1 MSNRGPDERMTAK
14 KTSHTDPDIIEGVAV
29 EKPTTSTGRG
39 RAAGRGKSRSGT
51 GASKQRSADTS
62 ADTSAGASG
71 GASGDTSADT
81 SAERVTADN
90 ARSDK
95 SPDKSTR
102 KSSDDSSAGG
112 APARRHRMPAILGAT
127 AILLALAGIAV
138 QQWVTAQQETRLR
151 AEIETLAAHLEAANE
166 TLADAQA
173 QITAIGAS
181 QDGVALRLAGLEAA
195 LPQDPAEALAALTA
209 RLDTLTAEVAAL
221 PAASDAA
228 QPQIGFGLVESG
240 QVESGQV
247 ESGLAQVGLGA
258 ANAMNAA
265 NLDGGDPAQWVP
277 VLREVTRAGL
287 DVGDVDAIAALLTP
301 RPAPTAQLLAEG
313 ADLMALIRQERAG
326 DSGWW
331 QNTTGRIAGFIRLRR
346 SDDAPATAETAAQA
360 ATPPD
365 AFARA
370 LRSGGLAAA
379 LAASRAI
386 APLPAGLADWQAAA
400 QRRLDLDAALAGL
413 MAQMTAHVAAG
424 VAD

>member
-1 MSNRGPDERMTAK
+1 MTAK
-14 KTSHTDPDIIEGVAV
+14 KTSHNDPDIIEGVAV
-29 EKPTTSTGRG
+29 EKPAASTGRG

-62 ADTSAGASG
+62 ADTSA
-71 GASGDTSADT
+71 
-81 SAERVTADN
+81 ERATADN
-90 ARSDK
+90 ARSDQ
-95 SPDKSTR
+95 SAGQSSR
-102 KSSDDSSAGG
+102 KSSDGSIASG
-112 APARRHRMPAILGAT
+112 APARRHSMPTILSIAAIMLV
-127 AILLALAGIAV
+127 LAGIAV
-138 QQWVTAQQETRLR
+138 QQWMAVRQETQLR
-151 AEIETLAAHLEAANE
+151 AEIETLAAQLEAANE
-166 TLADAQA
+166 MLANAQT
-173 QITAIGAS
+173 QITAIGTN
-181 QDGVALRLAGLEAA
+181 QDGVVSRLAGLEAA
-195 LPQDPAEALAALTA
+195 LPQDPAEALAALSA
-209 RLDTLTAEVAAL
+209 RLDTLAAEMAAL
-221 PAASDAA
+221 PVGSDAA
-228 QPQIGFGLVESG
+228 QPQFGSGLVESG
-240 QVESGQV
+240 LV
-247 ESGLAQVGLGA
+247 ESGLAQAGLGA

-287 DVGDVDAIAALLTP
+287 DVGDVEAIAALLTP

-313 ADLMALIRQERAG
+313 TDLVALIRQHRDG

-346 SDDAPATAETAAQA
+346 SDDAPATEETAPQT

-386 APLPAGLADWQAAA
+386 NPSPAGLADWQAAA

>member
-1 MSNRGPDERMTAK
+1 MTAK
-14 KTSHTDPDIIEGVAV
+14 KTSHNDPDIIEGVAV
-29 EKPTTSTGRG
+29 EKPAASTGRG

-62 ADTSAGASG
+62 ADTSG
-71 GASGDTSADT
+71 GASGDKAADT
-81 SAERVTADN
+81 SAERATADN
-90 ARSDK
+90 AQSDK
-95 SPDKSTR
+95 SPDKSTQ

-112 APARRHRMPAILGAT
+112 ALARRHGLPAILGAM

-138 QQWVTAQQETRLR
+138 QQWMAARQETQLR
-151 AEIETLAAHLEAANE
+151 AEIETLAAQLEAANE
-166 TLADAQA
+166 MLANAQT
-173 QITAIGAS
+173 QITAIGTN
-181 QDGVALRLAGLEAA
+181 QDGVVSRLAGLEAA
-195 LPQDPAEALAALTA
+195 LPQDPAEALAALSA
-209 RLDTLTAEVAAL
+209 RLDTLAAEMAAL
-221 PAASDAA
+221 PVGSDAA
-228 QPQIGFGLVESG
+228 QPQFGSGLVESG
-240 QVESGQV
+240 LV
-247 ESGLAQVGLGA
+247 ESGLAQAGLGA

-287 DVGDVDAIAALLTP
+287 DVGDVEAIAALLTP

-313 ADLMALIRQERAG
+313 TDLVALIRQHRDG

-346 SDDAPATAETAAQA
+346 SDDAPATEETAPQT

-386 APLPAGLADWQAAA
+386 NPSPAGLADWQAAA

>member
-1 MSNRGPDERMTAK
+1 MTAK
-14 KTSHTDPDIIEGVAV
+14 KTSHNDPDIIEGVAV
-29 EKPTTSTGRG
+29 EKPAASTGRG
-39 RAAGRGKSRSGT
+39 RGAGRGKSRSGT

-62 ADTSAGASG
+62 G
-71 GASGDTSADT
+71 GASGDTAADT
-81 SAERVTADN
+81 SAERATADN
-90 ARSDK
+90 AQSDK
-95 SPDKSTR
+95 SPDKSTQ

-112 APARRHRMPAILGAT
+112 ALARRHNMPAILGAM

-138 QQWVTAQQETRLR
+138 QQWMAARQETQLR
-151 AEIETLAAHLEAANE
+151 AEIETLAAQLEAANE
-166 TLADAQA
+166 ILANAQT
-173 QITAIGAS
+173 QITAIGTS
-181 QDGVALRLAGLEAA
+181 QDGVVSRLAGLEAA
-195 LPQDPAEALAALTA
+195 LPQDPAEALAALSA
-209 RLDTLTAEVAAL
+209 RLDTLAAEMAAL
-221 PAASDAA
+221 PVGSDAA
-228 QPQIGFGLVESG
+228 QPQFGSGLVESG
-240 QVESGQV
+240 LVESGLV
-247 ESGLAQVGLGA
+247 ESGLAQAGLGA

-287 DVGDVDAIAALLTP
+287 DVGDVEAIAALLTP

-313 ADLMALIRQERAG
+313 TDLVALIQQHRDA

-386 APLPAGLADWQAAA
+386 APSPAGLADWQAAA